1 MMNEWQPLNDL
12 WDGYSTKLDAVR
24 EADLADDIV
33 WPNDLYMGDAEKEDV
48 KAFVSERIE
57 EMIAEAQRQQGIN
70 IQWIGGFLFK
80 SLITGMLWERERV
93 GK

>member
-12 WDGYSTKLDAVR
+12 WDGYSTKLDTIK

-33 WPNDLYMGDAEKEDV
+33 WPNDLFMGESEKEDV
-48 KAFVSERIE
+48 KTFVSERIE

>member
-1 MMNEWQPLNDL
+1 MNEWQPLNDL
-12 WDGYSTKLDAVR
+12 WDGYSTKLDNVK

-33 WPNDLYMGDAEKEDV
+33 WPNDLFMGEQEKEDV

-57 EMIAEAQRQQGIN
+57 EMISEAQRQQGIN

-93 GK
+93 GR